1 VRAARC
7 LGAASRQL
15 CGQSGLSEEDLPTHL
30 GEARCRE
37 AAGCP
42 ADQPYEALADA
53 LHSRRIACRAFH
65 FFAEGCGLLAN
76 YESRGGGLRTVA
88 WACGA
93 QCLLTIAA
101 RVANTD

>member
-1 VRAARC
+1 M
-7 LGAASRQL
+7 SRG
-15 CGQSGLSEEDLPTHL
+15 CRLP
-30 GEARCRE
+30 CRS
-37 AAGCP
+37 
-42 ADQPYEALADA
+42 DQPYEALADA

-93 QCLLTIAA
+93 QCLLMIAA